1 MTSTNNTSTI
11 NDSTLND
18 YAKCGAF
25 IDNAPNHIS
34 VKMITK
40 RCNVSLK
47 IAKRVLRNHP
57 NTRLCP
63 PHEYGSNK
71 SVNYKL
77 YKKITSEEMIEI
89 CNSELKGL
97 LKNNIVREANIKSFI
112 RSGFAYHMRTKYAV
126 VVDNSIISKLS
137 Y

>member
-1 MTSTNNTSTI
+1 MSSTNNTSTI

-18 YAKCGAF
+18 YAKCVAF
-25 IDNAPNHIS
+25 IDNATS
-34 VKMITK
+34 YVSGKMLTK
-40 RCNVSLK
+40 RCSVAPK
-47 IAKRVLRNHP
+47 IVKRVLRNHP
-57 NTRLCP
+57 NTIFCP
-63 PHEYGSNK
+63 PQEYGSNK
-71 SVNYKL
+71 FTNYKKN
-77 YKKITSEEMIEI
+77 KKINSEEMIEI

-97 LKNNIVREANIKSFI
+97 LKNNIVKETNIKSFI